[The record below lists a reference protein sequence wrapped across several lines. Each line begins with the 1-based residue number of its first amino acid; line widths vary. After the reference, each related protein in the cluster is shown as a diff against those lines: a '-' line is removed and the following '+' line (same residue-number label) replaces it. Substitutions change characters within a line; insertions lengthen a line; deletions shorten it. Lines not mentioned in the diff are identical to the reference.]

1 MCGKCHPVRTF
12 HPERILPRRSVAKN
26 EHKRT
31 DETEGNSFRSVRFE
45 KSALPGKERVRTKT

>member
-1 MCGKCHPVRTF
+1 MSGKCHPVRTF
-12 HPERILPRRSVAKN
+12 HPERILPRRSADRN
-26 EHKRT
+26 EHKLT